1 MPSISGLRHKFCKSV
16 TKKDVR
22 LDVKGI
28 ILAGGNGTRL
38 YPSTVAVSKQLLP
51 VYDKPMIFYPLS
63 TLMLANIRDILVITN
78 AEHTEQFHKL
88 LGDGSKFGLSLHYA
102 IQSSPKGIPD
112 AFSVGKHF
120 VGSSD
125 VVLMLGDNILFGS
138 ALSSILQNSMN
149 KNVGAT
155 IFTYPVR
162 ETEKFGILS
171 LDETGKA
178 IRVDEKPQNSR
189 SNLAITG
196 IYIFQNDVIKMA
208 QKLRSSERGETE
220 ITDIIRTYM
229 DQERLQN
236 ITLGRGFS
244 WFDTGT
250 PSSLLS
256 ASHFIQ
262 TIEDRQG
269 FKIACLEEI
278 ALLNGWLSAGDLINQ
293 ISNAP
298 SNCYNKYLHKLISN

>member
-1 MPSISGLRHKFCKSV
+1 M
-16 TKKDVR
+16 
-22 LDVKGI
+22 KGI

-63 TLMLANIRDILVITN
+63 TLMLANIRDILIITN

-88 LGDGSKFGLSLHYA
+88 LGDGSQFGLSLNYA
-102 IQSSPKGIPD
+102 IQSSPNGIPD
-112 AFSVGKHF
+112 ALLVGKHF
-120 VGSSD
+120 LGSSD

-138 ALSSILQNSMN
+138 GLPSILQNSIS

-155 IFTYPVR
+155 IFTYPVK
-162 ETEKFGILS
+162 ETEKFGVLT
-171 LDETGKA
+171 LDARGKA
-178 IRVDEKPQNSR
+178 VCVDEKPQNSR

-196 IYIFQNDVIKMA
+196 IYIFQNDVIKMT
-208 QKLRSSERGETE
+208 QKLEVSERGETE
-220 ITDIIRTYM
+220 ITDIIRNYM
-229 DQERLQN
+229 DQKRLN
-236 ITLGRGFS
+236 HYSLGRGFS

-262 TIEDRQG
+262 TIERRQG
-269 FKIACLEEI
+269 FKIGCLEEI
-278 ALLNGWLSAGDLINQ
+278 AMSNGWLSAEDLINK
-293 ISNAP
+293 ISNSP
-298 SNCYNKYLHKLISN
+298 SNCYNKYLNKLVSN